1 MGADFLFYRLAS
13 YIRSMEK
20 KSKLSESF
28 VLGVIVLVF
37 LIVGYQTALFVYR
50 ASVMKIVSN
59 RDEPD
64 TVYIYNT
71 LPFESPL
78 SGEDSPVADASRNDM
93 NAVPSSTLLREGTE
107 SRRGN
112 LQSGVTAVQRKSSSH
127 SPVAEAVR
135 SSAPRRQ
142 VESFRFNPNTASHED
157 FRRLGFSE
165 KQAQSIINYRE
176 KGGSY
181 RRKEDFARSF
191 VVSDSI
197 YRRLEKY
204 IDIPLIDLNLADS
217 AAFDSLPGIGGWFA
231 GKMVEHRKAL
241 GGYSYKE
248 QLLDIYNF
256 TEEKYRALED
266 LITVSPEHVTPYP
279 MWTLP
284 VDSLRLHP
292 YIRDYETARAIVLYR
307 ENSPTDAL
315 SVSSLASAG
324 IITSDVAE
332 KLSRCLISP
341 LN

>member
-1 MGADFLFYRLAS
+1 MDFLFYEIAS

-28 VLGVIVLVF
+28 VLGVIALVF

-64 TVYIYNT
+64 TVYIYHT

-78 SGEDSPVADASRNDM
+78 SGEDSPVAYASRNDM

-135 SSAPRRQ
+135 SSAPRRH

-181 RRKEDFARSF
+181 KRKEDFARSF

-204 IDIPLIDLNLADS
+204 IDIPLVDLNLADS
-217 AAFDSLPGIGGWFA
+217 AAFDALPGIGGWFA
-231 GKMVEHRKAL
+231 NKMVEYRKAL
-241 GGYSYKE
+241 GGYSCKE

-279 MWTLP
+279 LWTLSA
-284 VDSLRLHP
+284 DSLRLHP
-292 YIRDYETARAIVLYR
+292 YIKDYETARAIVLYR

-332 KLSRCLISP
+332 KLSRCLILP
-341 LN
+341 LD

>member
-1 MGADFLFYRLAS
+1 MDFLFYEIAS

-28 VLGVIVLVF
+28 VLGVIALVF

-64 TVYIYNT
+64 TVYIYHT

-135 SSAPRRQ
+135 SSAPRRH

-181 RRKEDFARSF
+181 KRKEDFARSF

-204 IDIPLIDLNLADS
+204 IDIPLVDLNLADS
-217 AAFDSLPGIGGWFA
+217 AAFDALPGIGGWFA
-231 GKMVEHRKAL
+231 NKMVEYRKAL
-241 GGYSYKE
+241 GGYSCKE

-279 MWTLP
+279 LWTLP
-284 VDSLRLHP
+284 ADSLRLHP
-292 YIRDYETARAIVLYR
+292 YIKDYETARAIVLYR

-332 KLSRCLISP
+332 KLSRCLILP
-341 LN
+341 LD